1 MHMLTADNTVLLVV
15 DIQGKLATLMH
26 EKDRLYAAAAKI
38 LRGAKVL
45 DLPIIVTEQNPAGLG
60 STVAELAEDIEGATV
75 ISKFAFSCCGEPAFT
90 NAIAATGRKQVLLCG
105 IETHICVYQT
115 AVGLLDAGYVVHILA
130 DAASSRTA
138 LNRQVGLDKM
148 IAAGAQITSVET
160 ALFEILQVAEGE
172 KFKQILRIVK

>member
-1 MHMLTADNTVLLVV
+1 MLTADNTVLLVV

-26 EKDRLYAAAAKI
+26 EKDCLYDAAAKI
-38 LRGAKVL
+38 LHGAKVL
-45 DLPIIVTEQNPAGLG
+45 EIPAIVTEQNPDGLG
-60 STVAELAEDIEGATV
+60 STVAELTEHIKGATV
-75 ISKFAFSCCGEPAFT
+75 IPKFAFGCCGEPAFVD
-90 NAIAATGRKQVLLCG
+90 ALAATGRKGILLCG

-115 AVGLLDAGYVVHILA
+115 AVGLIDAGYEVHVLA
-130 DAASSRTA
+130 DAVSSRTA

-172 KFKQILRIVK
+172 KFKQILQVVK